1 MHLRP
6 LAAAFVL
13 LGAGFPALAQ
23 EATTDS
29 ETLNQ
34 LLACRELTDD
44 AARLAC
50 QDAQLASLAEA
61 TETGRLVVV
70 ERSALREVERES
82 FGLNLISVGRLGGFL
97 RRSENAE
104 AHAASESETF
114 ADGSVATY
122 DDFGQIESLTGLSI
136 QSVDRVRNK
145 LHVTLADGQVWAQ
158 TDSTPLPGISRRALQ
173 NGLTADIESGALGS
187 HFMRLSAFPSRRF
200 RAERIR

>member
-1 MHLRP
+1 MHLKIAATT
-6 LAAAFVL
+6 LAL

-23 EATTDS
+23 DVSTDS
-29 ETLNQ
+29 DTLNQ
-34 LLACRELTDD
+34 LLACRQLTDD

-50 QDAQLASLAEA
+50 QDEHLANLADA

-70 ERSALREVERES
+70 ERQALREVERES
-82 FGLNLISVGRLGGFL
+82 FGLNLNSVGRLGGFL

-104 AHAASESETF
+104 ARAASERETF

-122 DDFGQIESLTGLSI
+122 DEEGQIESLSGLSV
-136 QSVDRVRNK
+136 QSVERVRNK
-145 LHVTLADGQVWAQ
+145 LQVTLSDGQVWAQ
-158 TDSTPLPGISRRALQ
+158 TDSTQLPGVPRRALRD
-173 NGLTADIESGALGS
+173 GLTVDIESGALGS